1 MFASSGFVAVL
12 VGLKLG
18 LGFIIGA
25 GTANL
30 IYRSRL
36 TEARTKRA
44 SIVAGVFFMLVSGVA
59 GWVGAHAAFEN
70 GRRMDIAPWG
80 EDLRLRNAIADNEN
94 LLCVIASVATAAFAN
109 VGTKDQSL

>member
-1 MFASSGFVAVL
+1 MFVSSGFVAVL
-12 VGLKLG
+12 VGLKLAF
-18 LGFIIGA
+18 GFIIGA

-36 TEARTKRA
+36 TVARTKRA
-44 SIVAGVFFMLVSGVA
+44 SIVGGVVFVLVSCVA
-59 GWVGAHAAFEN
+59 GWAGSHVAFEN
-70 GRRMDIAPWG
+70 GRRMESAPWG
-80 EDLRLRNAIADNEN
+80 EDLRLRNTIAGNES